1 MCVLKRASLTD
12 VVDAGKPQ
20 RTTCVERGGILSL
33 AFGRVALIGQV
44 QPATRY
50 APLVYRHAH
59 EYT

>member
-1 MCVLKRASLTD
+1 MCVLKRASLTEC
-12 VVDAGKPQ
+12 AGNPQ

>member
-1 MCVLKRASLTD
+1 MCVLKRASLTEC
-12 VVDAGKPQ
+12 AGKPQ